1 MPVDWVVSAVERF
14 GFARGQ
20 LVREIGC
27 ADDADREVRGRVEAI
42 TGRSLTG
49 SGGHRCPD
57 GLLVWL
63 RAGEGDPVQV
73 LLGCG
78 EAMTARSRLWVL
90 TPKVDRPGHLDPLAV
105 VDAAGRA
112 GLHRVGRV
120 DVFDDWNAT
129 GLRLFRGQ
137 R

>member
-1 MPVDWVVSAVERF
+1 MPVEWLVSAVERF

-20 LVREIGC
+20 VVREIGY
-27 ADDADREVRGRVEAI
+27 AEDADRELRGRVEAI
-42 TGRSLTG
+42 TGRVLTG
-49 SGGHRCPD
+49 PGGTRCPD

-63 RAGEGDPVQV
+63 RADGTDPVEL

-78 EAMTARSRLWVL
+78 EAMTPRTRLWVL

-112 GLHRVGRV
+112 GLNWVGRV

-129 GLRLFRGQ
+129 GLRLFRRQ